1 MRSVF
6 VALGAIKKRPQ
17 SIVTAGADARC
28 GSPSNYRCYPRNNR
42 CCPGTCRQARSPPKL
57 FSCAPPFCVARHS
70 QNHTAER
77 ITLARE
83 LRDGCRMVGGD
94 LTMMF
99 VAAFSCAFVG
109 WVAMYLSAHSGSLR
123 RGDSGHISGGAAQE
137 PAEKALNVCRLL
149 SPPPRPI

>member
-1 MRSVF
+1 
-6 VALGAIKKRPQ
+6 
-17 SIVTAGADARC
+17 
-28 GSPSNYRCYPRNNR
+28 
-42 CCPGTCRQARSPPKL
+42 
-57 FSCAPPFCVARHS
+57 
-70 QNHTAER
+70 
-77 ITLARE
+77 
-83 LRDGCRMVGGD
+83 
-94 LTMMF
+94 MMF